1 MWSVLVLET
10 IIFGVGLHNFLTI
23 TYISGRR
30 YCFRSATLKKD
41 TIIVFL
47 CEGGEKGLW
56 SLHHWLLPPLIDPI
70 SALVL
75 NHNSQQT
82 NERFRVSNIFS
93 FRRTWSI
100 FRPIVW
106 KWSGCFVKDGRF
118 DRIVLFVANFSAR
131 EHCGGNWHGGHGERH
146 HNLKD
151 ENSDWNKKECFK
163 Y

>member
-1 MWSVLVLET
+1 MNRKVKSLVEN
-10 IIFGVGLHNFLTI
+10 IASNHLHLRKTH
-23 TYISGRR
+23 S
-30 YCFRSATLKKD
+30 L
-41 TIIVFL
+41 FL
-47 CEGGEKGLW
+47 CFFDDREERKGYEVYIIGIDTTIW
-56 SLHHWLLPPLIDPI
+56 SDVGTNIC
-70 SALVL
+70 SESY
-75 NHNSQQT
+75 NFQQT
-82 NERFRVSNIFS
+82 NERFRVPNIMS
-93 FRRTWSI
+93 FRRTCSI
-100 FRPIVW
+100 FRPIVR